1 MAKQFRINENGIC
14 TNADQYGT
22 KTTYISVALFPD
34 GKWRFG
40 ATWNS
45 FGANYSGGVFGCGFG
60 YKGKAKD
67 LYAFDT
73 ERACIIAGVK
83 YIEDK
88 IARYTVGK
96 NGDCSDMREAV
107 NLINAMLQ
115 PKQLTIL
122 FQHE

>member
-1 MAKQFRINENGIC
+1 MAKQFRINEYGIC
-14 TNADQYGT
+14 TNADKYGT

-45 FGANYSGGVFGCGFG
+45 YGANYSGGGFGCGFG

-67 LYAFDT
+67 LFAFDT

-83 YIEDK
+83 YIETY
-88 IARYTVGK
+88 IAKYKAENR
-96 NGDCSDMREAV
+96 GDCVDMCEAV
-107 NLINAMLQ
+107 NIINAMLQ
-115 PKQLTIL
+115 PKQLTIF
-122 FQHE
+122 FQP

>member
-22 KTTYISVALFPD
+22 MTTYIRVALFPD

-45 FGANYSGGVFGCGFG
+45 YGENYEGGGFGCGFG
-60 YKGKAKD
+60 YKGKSKD
-67 LYAFDT
+67 LFAFDT

-83 YIEDK
+83 YIETY
-88 IARYTVGK
+88 IAKYKAENR
-96 NGDCSDMREAV
+96 GDCVDMCEAV
-107 NLINAMLQ
+107 KLINAMLQ
-115 PKQLTIL
+115 PKQLTIF

>member
-45 FGANYSGGVFGCGFG
+45 YGKNYEGGGFG
-60 YKGKAKD
+60 
-67 LYAFDT
+67 
-73 ERACIIAGVK
+73 
-83 YIEDK
+83 
-88 IARYTVGK
+88 
-96 NGDCSDMREAV
+96 
-107 NLINAMLQ
+107 
-115 PKQLTIL
+115 
-122 FQHE
+122 

>member
-45 FGANYSGGVFGCGFG
+45 YGENYSGGGFGCGFG

-67 LYAFDT
+67 LFAFDT

-83 YIEDK
+83 YIETY
-88 IARYTVGK
+88 IAKYKAENR
-96 NGDCSDMREAV
+96 GDCVDMCKAV
-107 NLINAMLQ
+107 KLINAMLQ

>member
-14 TNADQYGT
+14 TNADKYGT
-22 KTTYISVALFPD
+22 MTTYIIVALFPD

-45 FGANYSGGVFGCGFG
+45 FGENYAGGGFGCGFG

-73 ERACIIAGVK
+73 ERECIIAGSK
-83 YIEDK
+83 YIEAK
-88 IARYTVGK
+88 IARCTVSK
-96 NGDCSDMREAV
+96 NGDCSDMRESV

-115 PKQLTIL
+115 PKQLSL
-122 FQHE
+122 FD

>member
-1 MAKQFRINENGIC
+1 MAKKFRINKYGIC

-45 FGANYSGGVFGCGFG
+45 YGANYAGGVFGCGFG
-60 YKGKAKD
+60 WKSNHD
-67 LYAFDT
+67 IYAYDT

-83 YIEDK
+83 YIEAQ
-88 IARYTVGK
+88 IARCTVSE

-107 NLINAMLQ
+107 NSIKAMLQ
-115 PKQLTIL
+115 PKQLSL
-122 FQHE
+122 FD

>member
-1 MAKQFRINENGIC
+1 MAKQYRINENGIC

-45 FGANYSGGVFGCGFG
+45 YGENYEGGGFGCGFG

-67 LYAFDT
+67 LFAFDT
-73 ERACIIAGVK
+73 ERACIIAGAK
-83 YIEDK
+83 YIEAQ
-88 IARYTVGK
+88 IARCTVSK